1 MYRHY
6 VLGVSLAVLLFTA
19 GYFSR
24 ILTEPDP
31 EIIPIF
37 SVKNATSSGA
47 LSSSNDPAKLVDF
60 ATFWQTWAQLDA
72 NFYGGASSTPVAET
86 ERVQA
91 AIAGLVSAYGDPYT
105 VFLPT
110 KQSNAL
116 KEQVRG
122 DFEGIGA
129 VLNMFDADTFF
140 VTGILPHSPAEA
152 VGLAAGDRIV
162 SVDGARVQGTTLDG
176 LVSRIRGEA
185 GTLVAIGVVHQDG
198 TEKTFDITR
207 GRVAL
212 PTVAAQTVS
221 QVRQVAKKVVDKADD
236 MKNTVI
242 DALSR
247 VDEEA
252 DYEAKKE
259 NYRIVHLSTFAESSV
274 PAFNKEAEAF
284 AASDEEVFILDL
296 RDNPGGDMRVAAI
309 LASYYLPK
317 GELITYAQGGNNLS
331 ERYESFGIDTFG
343 AKRDTACFAVLVNE
357 RSASASEILAAALGE
372 HKAAKIVGTKTYGKG
387 SVQKLID
394 IADIGSLKVTIAHW
408 YTPSGTS
415 LSHNGYT
422 PEIPV
427 NQELNEPTPDPFV
440 NTAIQSCTKE

>member
-1 MYRHY
+1 IKLENFCIYQFEVILPSMYRHY

-86 ERVQA
+86 ESVQA
-91 AIAGLVSAYGDPYT
+91 ANAGLVSAYGDPYT

-221 QVRQVAKKVVDKADD
+221 QVRQVAK
-236 MKNTVI
+236 
-242 DALSR
+242 R

-331 ERYESFGIDTFG
+331 ERYESFGIDPFG